1 MVSFYTNMADDIDD
15 LHVTVSWLKKRFQSF
30 YHLGDSAFTYS
41 VVAGEDKDEDEDD
54 DDDE

>member
-54 DDDE
+54 HDDE